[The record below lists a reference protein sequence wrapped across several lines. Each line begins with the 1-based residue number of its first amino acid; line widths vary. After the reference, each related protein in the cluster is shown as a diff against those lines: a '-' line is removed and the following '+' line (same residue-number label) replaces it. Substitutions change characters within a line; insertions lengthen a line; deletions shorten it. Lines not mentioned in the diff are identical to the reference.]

1 MAGGS
6 AEAEGRP
13 AARPGPEPAAEGP
26 RILLIRHAESTWNAE
41 GRMQGWADPPLSASG
56 AEQAAA
62 LGRRL
67 AAEGP
72 GPVVGVPVVGM
83 VSSDLARAARTAAVL
98 AEACGCPAP
107 QLDARLRER
116 EIGWLT
122 GLTDEE
128 ARRRYPDG
136 VAAWR
141 EQRRS
146 RPPGG
151 ESSESVLRRAHA
163 ALDALAA
170 AVRGTA
176 DGVVV
181 AVSHGGL
188 ISALEREAG
197 AGPGGFSN
205 LAGRWIVPGGRAGW
219 RVGGRFGGVARP
231 RG

>member
-1 MAGGS
+1 
-6 AEAEGRP
+6 
-13 AARPGPEPAAEGP
+13 
-26 RILLIRHAESTWNAE
+26 
-41 GRMQGWADPPLSASG
+41 MQGWADPPLSRSG

-67 AAEGP
+67 AAGDP
-72 GPVVGVPVVGM
+72 GAVLGV
-83 VSSDLARAARTAAVL
+83 VSSDLARAARTAAIV

-107 QLDARLRER
+107 QVDARLRER

-128 ARRRYPDG
+128 ARRTYPDE

-141 EQRRS
+141 EQRHS

-151 ESSESVLRRAHA
+151 ESNESLLRRAHA
-163 ALDALAA
+163 ALDALAG
-170 AVRGTA
+170 AVRRTA
-176 DGVVV
+176 GGVVV

-188 ISALEREAG
+188 ISALEREAD

-205 LAGRWIVPGGRAGW
+205 LTGRWVVPGGDAGW
-219 RVGGRFGGVARP
+219 QVGGRFEG
-231 RG
+231 

>member
-1 MAGGS
+1 MAGETAG
-6 AEAEGRP
+6 AEG
-13 AARPGPEPAAEGP
+13 AATGDPGREAGVEGG
-26 RILLIRHAESTWNAE
+26 RILLIRHAQSTWNAE

-56 AEQAAA
+56 AEEAAA

-72 GPVVGVPVVGM
+72 GPVVGM

-107 QLDARLRER
+107 QVDARLRER

-122 GLTDEE
+122 GLTDAE
-128 ARRRYPDG
+128 ARLTYPEE

-141 EQRRS
+141 EQRQS

-163 ALDALAA
+163 ALDGLAA
-170 AVRGTA
+170 AVRRTA
-176 DGVVV
+176 GGVVV

-197 AGPGGFSN
+197 AGPGGFRN
-205 LAGRWIVPGGRAGW
+205 LTGRWIVPSGGAGW
-219 RVGGRFGGVARP
+219 RVGGRFGGVASP
-231 RG
+231 